1 MTPESSSLS
10 TLHDYLGVLRRRKW
24 ILIPPLVLAPVVAV
38 VSSLGQP
45 VRYEASAQVLVN
57 RQNLPANLSGINDPS
72 QLDSVRL
79 LTTQAQFARLPT
91 IARRTLR
98 AVGLTNWSA
107 SDLLGESRVTSAD
120 NSDFLTFTV
129 SDADQSRA
137 MLLATAYANGYV
149 AYRRDFERAQLESAR
164 RSLRERIRRLRLAGA
179 TDSRLYASLVDQAD
193 QLAAMEAVAASKGV
207 LVRPAT
213 GAGRS
218 QDNVVRNGILG
229 FVLGLFT
236 AVGLAFFRD
245 ALDRRVRS
253 SEEVAGRLQLPL
265 LGRVPRPP
273 RAVRRANKLVIL
285 ADPEGP
291 HAEAFRMLR
300 TSLEFVTPRGPS
312 DSSLV
317 SQRVHLRSVGQQCR
331 RIMVTSAVEG
341 EGKSTTVANLAVA
354 FALAGRR
361 VILVDLDFRRASL
374 HRFFGLSGKAGLSD
388 VVYGSAQLTDVVSD
402 VDLDVPAR
410 SAGGSLGSL
419 RVVPFGTSLPHAAD
433 AAFTLGLEHVLEQ
446 LTDAADLVLIDTS
459 PLLRVGDT
467 LALTAYV
474 DGLLVVTSLT
484 AMKPA
489 MLDELRR
496 VLMACPVAK
505 LGFILTGADLEGGYE
520 YLTYRYGR
528 ALSAG

>member
-1 MTPESSSLS
+1 LTSESTSLS
-10 TLHDYLGVLRRRKW
+10 TLHDYLRVLRRRKW

-57 RQNLPANLSGINDPS
+57 RQNLPANLSGVNDPT

-79 LTTQAQFARLPT
+79 LTTQAQFARLPA
-91 IARRTLR
+91 IARRTVR
-98 AVGLTNWSA
+98 SVGLTNWSA

-129 SDADQSRA
+129 SDAVESRA
-137 MLLATAYANGYV
+137 MVLATAYANEYV
-149 AYRRDFERAQLESAR
+149 AYRQDFERAQLESAR
-164 RSLRERIRRLRLAGA
+164 RSLRERIRRLRVAGA
-179 TDSRLYASLVDQAD
+179 TSSPLYASLVDKANQV
-193 QLAAMEAVAASKGV
+193 AAMEAVAASKEV

-218 QDNVVRNGILG
+218 TNNVVRNGLFG

-236 AVGLAFFRD
+236 AIGLAFLRD

-253 SEEVAGRLQLPL
+253 AEEIAGRLQLRL

-273 RAVRRANKLVIL
+273 RGARRADELVML
-285 ADPEGP
+285 AEPEGP

-300 TSLEFVTPRGPS
+300 MSLEFVTARPS
-312 DSSLV
+312 ESGLV
-317 SQRVHLRSVGQQCR
+317 SQRVQLRSAGQRCR
-331 RIMVTSAVEG
+331 RVMVTSAVEG

-374 HRFFGLSGKAGLSD
+374 HRFFDLNGKAGLSD
-388 VVYGSAQLTDVVSD
+388 VVYGSAQLRDVISD
-402 VDLDVPAR
+402 IDLDVPER
-410 SAGGSLGSL
+410 GRRGSSSGSL
-419 RVVPFGTSLPHAAD
+419 RVVPFGTPVPHAAD
-433 AAFTLGLEHVLEQ
+433 AAFTLGLEQVLEQ
-446 LTDAADLVLIDTS
+446 LADAADLVLIDTP

-467 LALTAYV
+467 LALTTYV
-474 DGLLVVTSLT
+474 DGLLVVTSLRT
-484 AMKPA
+484 IRPP

-496 VLMACPVAK
+496 VLAECPVAK